1 MTIDELR
8 SYRRICAELDEVEAQ
23 LAEYEVTD
31 CVQSAACFPY
41 SVRSVPVS
49 GLPSGG
55 RVISLLER
63 RAELRARKG
72 RVERFIH
79 SIPDWQTRRMFE
91 MKFIEGKKYHQIA
104 RELGGGMSADCV
116 RKRIYRQ
123 I

>member
-1 MTIDELR
+1 M
-8 SYRRICAELDEVEAQ
+8 AELTEITQELNELKIVDV
-23 LAEYEVTD
+23 
-31 CVQSAACFPY
+31 VQGSANKKPY
-41 SVRSVPVS
+41 QRRSVPVS
-49 GLPSGG
+49 GLPSNG
-55 RVISLLER
+55 RVISLLDR
-63 RAELRARKG
+63 QAELRARKG

-116 RKRIYRQ
+116 RKRICRQ